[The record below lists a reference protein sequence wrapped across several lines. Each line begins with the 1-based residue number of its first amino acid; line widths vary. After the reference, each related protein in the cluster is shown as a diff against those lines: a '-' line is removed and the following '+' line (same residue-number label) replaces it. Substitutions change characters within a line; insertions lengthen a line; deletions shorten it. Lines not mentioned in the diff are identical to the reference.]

1 MQHLKRRHKKMQRSP
16 RLKNKRSP
24 KDSTKKSEKRAV
36 SQRLVAHRT
45 VNSTCPVCTGLSGG
59 TTGQSAQ
66 RGRRKAL
73 SGCGTGLSGV
83 HRTVRCA
90 MGRQQ
95 RSDPTVDCQ
104 APTVDCHRRQRAADV
119 ACTGHLLYNVRW
131 CTGLS
136 GAPDDRKLLLSV
148 QRLVGGL
155 GAINT
160 TPTGHLKMWE
170 PKQHTK
176 QYSAHSQVLLH
187 PSA

>member
-1 MQHLKRRHKKMQRSP
+1 MRMQHLKRRHKKMQRSP

-104 APTVDCHRRQRAADV
+104 APTVDCHRRQRSADV
-119 ACTGHLLYNVRW
+119 
-131 CTGLS
+131 
-136 GAPDDRKLLLSV
+136 GAPDIYCTMS
-148 QRLVGGL
+148 GG
-155 GAINT
+155 A
-160 TPTGHLKMWE
+160 PDC
-170 PKQHTK
+170 P
-176 QYSAHSQVLLH
+176 VH
-187 PSA
+187 PSTESCCFLSNG